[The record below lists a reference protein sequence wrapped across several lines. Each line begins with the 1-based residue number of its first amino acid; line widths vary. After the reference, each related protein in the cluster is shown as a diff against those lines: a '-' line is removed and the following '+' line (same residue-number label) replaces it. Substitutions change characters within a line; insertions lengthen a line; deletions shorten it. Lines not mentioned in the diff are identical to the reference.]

1 DRKIVGHVA
10 QFGHWPFPASA
21 RHRLPIRY
29 RELGARQ
36 CPTLARGQET
46 NEGAAEGAT
55 RGAAGARAR
64 GAARRAH
71 RQGHGARPSR
81 WRAEVANRRP
91 VRNFPAGGVR
101 KSQALDP
108 TAPPLRS
115 LEKKMNARVKPAHDE
130 SRTTATA
137 SGYYTR
143 HMIANSLLRRS
154 VTSML
159 PGEWVMQ
166 NSGLAVATTD
176 CGVTPQAQNTGISS
190 ACTGTGSPQSGR
202 PRSLI
207 PIISGLPIWTG
218 APCTDGYRIVI

>member
-1 DRKIVGHVA
+1 G
-10 QFGHWPFPASA
+10 
-21 RHRLPIRY
+21 
-29 RELGARQ
+29 Q

-81 WRAEVANRRP
+81 WRAVVANRRP
-91 VRNFPAGGVR
+91 VRSFPAGGVR

-166 NSGLAVATTD
+166 NSGLAGGPTDWGVA
-176 CGVTPQAQNTGISS
+176 PQGPKTGDSHGAS
-190 ACTGTGSPQSGR
+190 WPGSP
-202 PRSLI
+202 
-207 PIISGLPIWTG
+207 G
-218 APCTDGYRIVI
+218 AR